1 MARGVILRSTHLV
14 ASILRGVF
22 ERKWAALRT
31 RMISSRRSAAAVL
44 GDYYLKRLEKDLAI
58 ARLGQFPMPRGW
70 SSRPP
75 KSGKATD
82 VKRMGLNDRPGRSS
96 VLASLPSST
105 AASGAETGC
114 GDISALWTSCG
125 KVAIL

>member
-75 KSGKATD
+75 K
-82 VKRMGLNDRPGRSS
+82 RMGLNDRPGRSS